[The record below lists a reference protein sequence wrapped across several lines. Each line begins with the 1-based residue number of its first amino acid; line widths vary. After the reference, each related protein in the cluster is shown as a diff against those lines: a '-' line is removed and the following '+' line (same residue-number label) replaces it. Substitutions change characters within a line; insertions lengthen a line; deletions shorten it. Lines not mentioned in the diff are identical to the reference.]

1 MEIRESKWR
10 TAELNG
16 SRALPFCFPI
26 LGLIGLGNC
35 VPLLNR
41 FLNESVR
48 FFGLATLV
56 SLLVPLLLILVPLAL
71 VSLTFTRR
79 FSNV

>member
-1 MEIRESKWR
+1 MEIRNWG

-56 SLLVPLLLILVPLAL
+56 SLAFGSSP
-71 VSLTFTRR
+71 SHFGSTRFGLTLTRR